1 MLQGMVEVQ
10 RQRSAIRPTDG
21 RRRSRL
27 VQALAFSHSTSV
39 SPTWRRLM
47 TVSTYF
53 VLWLL
58 VTALAPAWI
67 PVAFAVGVVRR
78 RSFVVLRLLMFLWVY
93 LAIELIG
100 LVAAAGIYLITPGNI
115 TRRHDLF
122 FRLECWWGSSL
133 FKWLCRFLSLST
145 SIEGDDQIL
154 PGPVLVFIRHASII
168 DTAVPVALISKR
180 TGLRLRYVFKRE
192 LLVDPCIDVAGHAS
206 PNYFID
212 RGGSAHEELAAIRK
226 LAENLGEEGV
236 LLYPEGT
243 RFTERKKR
251 IAIERLAKTHPDL
264 VPLAESLRY
273 CLPPKPGAALTLLDT
288 APDADVLIIAHRG
301 LEGLAEVPD
310 LLSGAV
316 VGQEVQVRIWR
327 INAADV
333 PSGEARRR
341 WLFDWWKRVDDF
353 VIAGAAAPPP
363 RRART

>member
-1 MLQGMVEVQ
+1 MGTAWRE
-10 RQRSAIRPTDG
+10 RSAVRPTDL
-21 RRRSRL
+21 RRRSRF

-39 SPTWRRLM
+39 SPTWRRIM

-53 VLWLL
+53 VLWVAL
-58 VTALAPAWI
+58 TTLAPVWI
-67 PVAFAVGVVRR
+67 PVTFVVGVVRR
-78 RSFVVLRLLMFLWVY
+78 CSFVILRLLMFFWAY
-93 LAIELIG
+93 LGTELVG
-100 LVAAAGIYLITPGNI
+100 LVAAAGIYLITPRNLE
-115 TRRHDLF
+115 RREDLF

-133 FKWLCRFLSLST
+133 FSWICRFLSLST

-168 DTAVPVALISKR
+168 DTAVPVALISKP

-212 RGGSAHEELAAIRK
+212 RGGNAHEELAGIQQ
-226 LAENLGEEGV
+226 LAEDLGDQGV

-251 IAIERLAKTHPDL
+251 IAIERLAKTHPEL
-264 VPLAESLRY
+264 VPLAESFRH
-273 CLPPKPGAALTLLDT
+273 CLPPKAGGALSLLDA
-288 APDADVLIIAHRG
+288 APHADVLIVAHRG
-301 LEGLAEVPD
+301 LEGLAEVGD

-316 VGQEVQVRIWR
+316 VGKDVEIRIWR
-327 INAADV
+327 INAADI
-333 PSGEARRR
+333 PRGEARRR

-353 VIAGAAAPPP
+353 VYAAG
-363 RRART
+363 